1 MRMNVLNELGSYIE
15 SMKQRQQEIKA
26 SQQEVNSLAN
36 IKDNVESIE
45 QASGKNPVQIR
56 INLDF
61 MPGMIAHRPHI
72 QALRVWN
79 EQNPEGKDLYPSSDL
94 ILPQFE
100 FYLRN
105 KLGLDRSQ
113 EIFLGLTLVDEAT
126 SEMIPLRVDE
136 KIGNLDID
144 ETTTIGEIAQEIA
157 GYSLYVMPATAGISG
172 VLYFNFRGEL
182 VTTDGSLDT
191 SSDF

>member
-1 MRMNVLNELGSYIE
+1 
-15 SMKQRQQEIKA
+15 
-26 SQQEVNSLAN
+26 
-36 IKDNVESIE
+36 
-45 QASGKNPVQIR
+45 
-56 INLDF
+56 
-61 MPGMIAHRPHI
+61 MIAHRPHI